1 MTDALFAL
9 RPALL
14 ALLLAVAAPA
24 VSAQTRAAP
33 VRTGDYI
40 LAVVNQ
46 ELVTA
51 SELQARIERARAEAA
66 RQQIG
71 RAHV

>member
-1 MTDALFAL
+1 M
-9 RPALL
+9 P
-14 ALLLAVAAPA
+14 
-24 VSAQTRAAP
+24 AQTRAAP

-51 SELQARIERARAEAA
+51 SELQSRIERVRADARASA
-66 RQQIG
+66 RC
-71 RAHV
+71 RPRSS